1 MTRSAVTL
9 APKPTLTDIQA
20 YIDAKVNER
29 GLKAG
34 TQEYFLCLVEE
45 VGELAK
51 ALRPLHGI
59 KLAGDA
65 RDQNIAHEAADVAWL
80 LICVCNSLG
89 INLEEAIR
97 SKEEK
102 NEKRVWS

>member
-1 MTRSAVTL
+1 MTHSGATL
-9 APKPTLTDIQA
+9 AANPTLTDMQA
-20 YIDAKVNER
+20 YVAAKVKER
-29 GLKAG
+29 GLEAG

-51 ALRPLHGI
+51 SLRPLHGI

-80 LICVCNSLG
+80 LMSVCNSLG

>member
-1 MTRSAVTL
+1 MAQPGATL
-9 APKPTLTDIQA
+9 AANPTLADIQA
-20 YIDAKVNER
+20 YVDAKVKER
-29 GLKAG
+29 GLEAG
-34 TQEYFLCLVEE
+34 TQQYFLCLVEE

-51 ALRPLHGI
+51 ALRPHHGI

-65 RDQNIAHEAADVAWL
+65 RDQNVAHEAADVLWL

-89 INLEEAIR
+89 VNLEEALR
-97 SKEEK
+97 SKDEK

>member
-1 MTRSAVTL
+1 MAKTSATL
-9 APKPTLTDIQA
+9 PAKPTLAEIQT
-20 YIDAKVNER
+20 YVDVKVKER
-29 GLKAG
+29 GLEAG
-34 TQEYFLCLVEE
+34 TQDYFLVLVEE

-51 ALRPLHGI
+51 ALRPLQGI

-65 RDQNIAHEAADVAWL
+65 RDQNIAHEAADVLWL

-89 INLEEAIR
+89 INLEEALR
-97 SKEEK
+97 AKDAK